1 MLYMKT
7 RVTFRVAPD
16 LAGALR
22 RLPNQ
27 TSFVEDALRQALR
40 EKCSVCGGTGRV
52 EKRALSVSNFRR
64 SNLPQLGRDAALQ
77 LKGLVGLARQTAAT
91 DLELQKSADG
101 VGLGFAVV
109 RGGEVLLRGTLH
121 GAGSRLEPN

>member
-1 MLYMKT
+1 MYSKMLYMKT
-7 RVTFRVAPD
+7 RVTFRIRSD
-16 LAGALR
+16 LAGTLR
-22 RLPNQ
+22 QLPNQ

-52 EKRALSVSNFRR
+52 EKQVLSVSNFRR
-64 SNLPQLGRDAALQ
+64 SNLPALGRDAALQ

-91 DLELQKSADG
+91 DLELRKSADG

-109 RGGEVLLRGTLH
+109 RDGEVLL
-121 GAGSRLEPN
+121 